1 MSDNGNSLDDCAG
14 LEDVSYFEEWID
26 FDKRFKNKYG
36 RGFSQK
42 NLADFRKFYILFPDK
57 RI

>member
-1 MSDNGNSLDDCAG
+1 MPDNGNSLDSCAG

-36 RGFSQK
+36 REFSQR
-42 NLADFRKFYILFPDK
+42 NLADFRKFYILFPAK

>member
-1 MSDNGNSLDDCAG
+1 MPDNSNSLDSCAG

-36 RGFSQK
+36 RGFSQR
-42 NLADFRKFYILFPDK
+42 NLTDFRKFYILFPDK
-57 RI
+57 KI

>member
-1 MSDNGNSLDDCAG
+1 MPDNSNSLDSCAG

-36 RGFSQK
+36 KGFSQR
-42 NLADFRKFYILFPDK
+42 NLADFRKFYLK
-57 RI
+57 